1 MNKKICLNQIT
12 LAVLTSLLT
21 YPALAEDKSK
31 GDFFDTEAKS
41 LVIELKR
48 SLLQNLSREISKNGT
63 ESAIPFCHT
72 NVKSI
77 AKDAAKEKIKKYEFG
92 RTSHK
97 IRNEKNSP
105 EAWLLPYLEKFQ
117 GSFFDQTKVNEY
129 PIIGQLPN
137 GKRFYAEPLFV
148 NAQCLQCHGENLA
161 KNVQEKIQVFYP
173 KDKAIGFKLN
183 EFRGLIWVKE
193 K

>member
-1 MNKKICLNQIT
+1 MNKIYILNLIILGT
-12 LAVLTSLLT
+12 LISLPT
-21 YPALAEDKSK
+21 HPVFAEDKSK
-31 GDFFDTEAKS
+31 GDFFDVEAKS
-41 LVIELKR
+41 LVMELKS
-48 SLLQNLSREISKNGT
+48 SLLQNLSSEISKNGT

-72 NVKSI
+72 NIKSI
-77 AKDAAKEKIKKYEFG
+77 AKDAAKDHIKKYDFG

-97 IRNEKNSP
+97 IRNQKNQP
-105 EAWLLPYLEKFQ
+105 EAWILPYLEKFQ
-117 GSFFDQTKVNEY
+117 GSFFDQSKVSEY
-129 PIIGQLPN
+129 SITGQLPN

-148 NAQCLQCHGENLA
+148 NAQCLQCHGENLS

-173 KDKAIGFKLN
+173 QDKATGFKLN